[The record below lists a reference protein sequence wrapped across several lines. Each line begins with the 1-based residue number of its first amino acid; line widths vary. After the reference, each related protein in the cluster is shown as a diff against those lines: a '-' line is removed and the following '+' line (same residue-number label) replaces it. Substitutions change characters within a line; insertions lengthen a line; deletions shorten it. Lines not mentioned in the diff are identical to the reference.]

1 MPVGS
6 GHFTAPGAREGVP
19 FPPTGTVDEYREA
32 RAHPDL
38 AHPRKGLRLLREPGV
53 QPRPEPTVAWRLDR
67 VRDGETRTVTSTLGL
82 AARCRAKN
90 ATTQSQQLLLLPA
103 VAAACRLAEDKFEG
117 SVA

>member
-1 MPVGS
+1 M
-6 GHFTAPGAREGVP
+6 
-19 FPPTGTVDEYREA
+19 
-32 RAHPDL
+32 
-38 AHPRKGLRLLREPGV
+38 
-53 QPRPEPTVAWRLDR
+53 
-67 VRDGETRTVTSTLGL
+67 RDGETRTVTSTLGL